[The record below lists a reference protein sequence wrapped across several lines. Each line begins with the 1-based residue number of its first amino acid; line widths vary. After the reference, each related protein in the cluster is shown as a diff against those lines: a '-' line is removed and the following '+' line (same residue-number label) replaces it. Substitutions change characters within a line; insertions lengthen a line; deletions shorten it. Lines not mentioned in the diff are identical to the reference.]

1 MKKYSLEWW
10 QSLTPHQVGNEV
22 EGMVESVLKK
32 WNSSLKFAWARLPD
46 TKAARMNML
55 QAQPADYIY
64 RCGSHAGF
72 IEAKG
77 LAHSFRLPRGNLS
90 QLPIL
95 HKWELAGSDDVILVH
110 HYFFGE
116 WRAIDPRLLKTDVPS
131 HDLSEFQTY
140 STAEEALKS
149 MRYFL

>member
-1 MKKYSLEWW
+1 MVAPQNSIRGALEEGPKAITEMIENLAGLDTFDKIFNLVSTRLLHGPTYS
-10 QSLTPHQVGNEV
+10 
-22 EGMVESVLKK
+22 
-32 WNSSLKFAWARLPD
+32 
-46 TKAARMNML
+46 
-55 QAQPADYIY
+55 
-64 RCGSHAGF
+64 
-72 IEAKG
+72 IEEDVYK
-77 LAHSFRLPRGNLS
+77 R

-149 MRYFL
+149 MGYFL